1 MRYKSLIVAA
11 YCLIGLMLFP
21 VVSSATDYTVFKGH
35 PRLYFNKSKL
45 ASLRALKN
53 KPLYSKILNN
63 VRIRAKA
70 LVGARVP
77 NNLIRFDMNS
87 LRRPADGL
95 TNLAFYCTIS
105 EDKINLNTAFDLI
118 RTFCSDSNWAG
129 NKDLGAAH
137 TLFALSV
144 AYDWLYD
151 DLSSALRL
159 MAKDSIAEHAE
170 ILNKR
175 LSTKD
180 IWWAQPRGFMQ
191 NHNYVNSAALAIAG
205 IALYGQDPRAEKWL
219 KTAGENFDIVSSLL
233 SPDGAS
239 HEGVGYWSYG
249 TLWLLNYYMALEPAQ
264 GLEKVKLN
272 PFFKNTAKFRLYASL
287 PGFHYNLDYAD
298 SPLVDY
304 KGPGAILRCLASI
317 FNDGHAQWLAQRV
330 EEEKRGRSIL
340 WQDYLWNNPDIKP
353 ISPDTLPTFEW
364 FDNLGILLSRSSWN
378 DDASLVFFKAG
389 PPQGLLAH
397 FKGFYAGSHIHP
409 DQGHFGFWSGR
420 YPLVMDDGYVLKKL
434 STSHNVLTFD
444 KIGQLGE
451 GGTWFQLADYKKG
464 NVKVSKP
471 SVNFGKNFQAVEV
484 ELSGY
489 YPVSLRPKSWKRCI
503 VVLNGTDMII
513 RDKVIPS
520 GKTEIYY
527 PMHLTRKAKQMGDG
541 ICLDYGKGFA
551 LNFDGADSELSVRRY
566 SILTKSMGKNIPR
579 AGIVYSAKKN
589 ASGPFSMLTVIGQ
602 PAGGCAENNMIESY
616 NRETDSA
623 VIVCK
628 SGRYNINFYS
638 LSVEPK

>member
-1 MRYKSLIVAA
+1 MRSKSLIVAA
-11 YCLIGLMLFP
+11 YCFIALLLFP
-21 VVSSATDYTVFKGH
+21 VVSSAADYTVFKGH

-53 KPLYSKILNN
+53 DPLYSTILNN
-63 VRIRAKA
+63 VRIRSKA

-95 TNLAFYCTIS
+95 TNLAFYCTVS
-105 EDKINLNTAFDLI
+105 EDKISLSTAFDLI

-129 NKDLGAAH
+129 NNDLGAAH

-170 ILNKR
+170 ILYKCLNTR
-175 LSTKD
+175 D

-219 KTAGENFDIVSSLL
+219 KTAEKNFDTVSSLL

-287 PGFHYNLDYAD
+287 PGFHYNIDYAD

-340 WQDYLWNNPDIKP
+340 WQDYLWNNPDITP

-364 FDNLGILLSRSSWN
+364 FDNLGILLSRSSWK
-378 DDASLVFFKAG
+378 DDASLAFFKAG

-397 FKGFYAGSHIHP
+397 SKGFYSGSHIHP
-409 DQGHFGFWSGR
+409 DEGHFGFWSGR
-420 YPLVMDDGYVLKKL
+420 NPLAMDDGYVLKKL
-434 STSHNVLTFD
+434 STSHNILTFD
-444 KIGQLGE
+444 KLGQLGE

-464 NVKVSKP
+464 NVNVSKP
-471 SVNFGKNFQAVEV
+471 NVNFGKNFQAVEV

-489 YPVSLRPKSWKRCI
+489 YPVSIRPKSWKRCI
-503 VVLNGTDMII
+503 IVLNGTDMII

-520 GKTEIYY
+520 GKTEVYY
-527 PMHLTRKAKQMGDG
+527 PLHLTRKARQMGGG
-541 ICLDYGKGFA
+541 ICLDYGQGFA
-551 LNFDGADSELSVRRY
+551 LNFDGADSELSLRRY
-566 SILTKSMGKNIPR
+566 SILTRPMGKSIPR
-579 AGIVYSAKKN
+579 GGMLYSSTRTTSN
-589 ASGPFSMLTVIGQ
+589 LFSMLTILGK
-602 PAGGCAENNMIESY
+602 PTGNCAENKMIESF
-616 NRETDSA
+616 NRAKDSA

-628 SGRYNINFYS
+628 SGKYRINFS
-638 LSVEPK
+638 TLSVEKI